1 MYCVFSFSAITVK
14 IIYAYN
20 IILLTLHE
28 VVSLHVSYSMKV
40 LVVSFYYEPEL
51 GAAPSRITNL
61 AKGLKSLGM
70 DVDVLT
76 CLPNYPKGKIFDG
89 YRGRFSMKET
99 IDGINVFRYW
109 TYATVS
115 KNPIKRV
122 LAMTSYAVSMWAFAF
137 RRKLL
142 KSYDRV
148 IVQSPPIMV
157 SASAVLLFKKFFG
170 KNTILNVSD
179 LWPGSAVELG
189 FVRKGSLF
197 HKVLSFLERFIY
209 RNADSVV
216 GQSQE
221 IVEHVCRMF
230 PGKRTFL
237 YRNLQPVEKATDTVR
252 AKNAKLKIVYA
263 GLFGVAQDMLSLLK
277 SVDFKAL
284 DVEMHLYGGGN
295 QMDKILSYIKDGDKN
310 IWYHGYVSKQEI
322 NEELKKYDLSI
333 IPLATH
339 IYGAVPSK
347 IFDLLPAGIPILF
360 SGDGEGARIVQD
372 YGFGLV
378 SKYGDYA
385 ALADNI
391 KRFSEMSE
399 EEYAKYSANC
409 LEAATDSF
417 SFSKQLVRFCDFMGK
432 E

>member
-1 MYCVFSFSAITVK
+1 
-14 IIYAYN
+14 
-20 IILLTLHE
+20 
-28 VVSLHVSYSMKV
+28 MKV

-61 AKGLKSLGM
+61 AKGLKASGA

-89 YRGRFSMKET
+89 YGGRFSMKENL
-99 IDGINVFRYW
+99 DGINVYRYW

-122 LAMTSYAVSMWAFAF
+122 LAMTSYALTMWAFAF
-137 RRKLL
+137 KRKLV
-142 KSYDRV
+142 KGYDCV

-157 SASAVLLFKKFFG
+157 SASAVLLFKKLFG
-170 KNTILNVSD
+170 KNTILNISD
-179 LWPGSAVELG
+179 LWPESAVELG

-197 HKVLSFLERFIY
+197 YKVLACLERFIY
-209 RNADSVV
+209 KNASSVM

-221 IVEHVCRMF
+221 IISHVCKMF
-230 PGKRTFL
+230 PEKRTFL
-237 YRNLQPVEKATDTVR
+237 YRNLQPVAESSAVVR
-252 AKNAKLKIVYA
+252 TKNTKLKIVYA
-263 GLFGVAQDMLSLLK
+263 GLFGVAQDILSLLK

-295 QMDKILSYIKDGDKN
+295 QMNDILSYIKDDDKN
-310 IWYHGYVSKQEI
+310 IWYHGYVSKQEM

-333 IPLATH
+333 IPLAAP

-347 IFDLLPAGIPILF
+347 IFDLLPAGVPILF
-360 SGDGEGARIVQD
+360 SGEGEGARIVED

-385 ALADNI
+385 ALERNI
-391 KRFSEMSE
+391 RTFVEMSAD
-399 EEYAKYSANC
+399 EYSKYSASC
-409 LEAATDSF
+409 LDAASDSF
-417 SFSKQLVRFCDFMGK
+417 SFYKQMERFCDFIGK
-432 E
+432 